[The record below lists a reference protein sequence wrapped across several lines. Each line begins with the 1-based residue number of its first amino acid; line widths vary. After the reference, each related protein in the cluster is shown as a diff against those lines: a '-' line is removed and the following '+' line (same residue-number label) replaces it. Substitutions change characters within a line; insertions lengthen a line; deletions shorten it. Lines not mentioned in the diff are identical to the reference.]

1 MPRPWLRYAVPLSSL
16 AAAAF
21 SRPTS
26 AALILSWPP
35 LPSAA
40 RGLLA
45 RRSVIRQPG
54 QARCSQ
60 SSMTARDTRGDGMA
74 GVLFQFKSQ
83 GVNLQAFES
92 GPALAA
98 RKLIVLGGLSDGMLP
113 CPWVPQL
120 AAALSQQGWSV
131 VQANLRSSYQQWGF
145 GSLDEDV
152 EDVTSL
158 IEHLVR
164 HRSAESLAICGH
176 STGSQII
183 AHLMRTRPHP
193 RVSHVIL
200 QGGVSDRETD
210 DQDEQSTRGENL
222 ALAAKIAAE
231 SPAGGREM
239 MPRNTTWAP
248 VTAQR
253 YLDLN
258 AKAGAD
264 DHYSSDLTDTKLSAP
279 DPGP

>member
-1 MPRPWLRYAVPLSSL
+1 MPRPWLRYAVSLSSL

-152 EDVTSL
+152 QDVTSL

-183 AHLMRTRPHP
+183 AACPVL
-193 RVSHVIL
+193 
-200 QGGVSDRETD
+200 
-210 DQDEQSTRGENL
+210 
-222 ALAAKIAAE
+222 
-231 SPAGGREM
+231 
-239 MPRNTTWAP
+239 TT
-248 VTAQR
+248 
-253 YLDLN
+253 
-258 AKAGAD
+258 
-264 DHYSSDLTDTKLSAP
+264 
-279 DPGP
+279 